1 MIRLNYSVLPVALK
15 PALKRIRL
23 AGRYKPCWISSSRDH
38 SILMGLPGMALAI
51 ETAWRVK
58 SCGLLRPRPPP
69 NCMGCTFTLACGTP
83 AVAAATA
90 KVDSGF
96 CVEHHTSSCSPCNQA
111 VQTMGSIHGA
121 FFGAVFLIV
130 MPVSGFLA
138 TNAHGFPLKWF
149 GLFTVW
155 SPIGKSPDIAGT
167 LSFIHEWSAWIL
179 LALFALHFA
188 AVVFHHV
195 IRRDGTLYRIL

>member
-1 MIRLNYSVLPVALK
+1 MSGVQPIAECERY
-15 PALKRIRL
+15 
-23 AGRYKPCWISSSRDH
+23 AGRLRVLHWLIAGLVLATWPLG
-38 SILMGLPGMALAI
+38 LMIGF
-51 ETAWRVK
+51 VK
-58 SCGLLRPRPPP
+58 DDVKLDFYLVHESLGFLVLWLMLLRIGTRLTSGAPLVEAPPLEKAAAHLVHGLLY
-69 NCMGCTFTLACGTP
+69 
-83 AVAAATA
+83 
-90 KVDSGF
+90 
-96 CVEHHTSSCSPCNQA
+96 
-111 VQTMGSIHGA
+111 
-121 FFGAVFLIV
+121 VFLIV

-188 AVVFHHV
+188 AVIFHHV
-195 IRRDGTLYRIL
+195 IRRDRTLYRIL